1 MQMGYHSALS
11 NLGITMEN
19 QEGVTISAPLYLVSA
34 TQPCNLCGKE
44 NKIVALATQHLV
56 DEFEPEDDDGF
67 LLCYAEEL
75 PEEIL
80 AEVLQRQP
88 SFQKR
93 DSLTAGG
100 DLFHVDLRMRWP
112 LRRPLRT
119 KAVAKPDGLQA
130 IRGICRAT
138 AGHRGLGCSVRLQ
151 PKHGCWGIS
160 GKSSAISPGRQRL
173 AVALPQ

>member
-1 MQMGYHSALS
+1 MPVGYSSALL
-11 NLGITMEN
+11 NLGITMEK

-56 DEFEPEDDDGF
+56 DEFEPEEDDGF

-80 AEVLQRQP
+80 SEVLRRQP

-93 DSLTAGG
+93 DS
-100 DLFHVDLRMRWP
+100 
-112 LRRPLRT
+112 
-119 KAVAKPDGLQA
+119 
-130 IRGICRAT
+130 AT
-138 AGHRGLGCSVRLQ
+138 AGATYFMSTCECGGHYGDHYVQKQLLNQMAYKQSEVAAELLPVTGDWVVPCGYSQ
-151 PKHGCWGIS
+151 S
-160 GKSSAISPGRQRL
+160 M
-173 AVALPQ
+173 AVGEFLEKLTN

>member
-1 MQMGYHSALS
+1 MSVNQYESSMQMGYHPALLKQA
-11 NLGITMEN
+11 NTMET

-34 TQPCNLCGKE
+34 TQHCNLCNKE

-80 AEVLQRQP
+80 AEVLKRQP

-93 DSLTAGG
+93 DS
-100 DLFHVDLRMRWP
+100 
-112 LRRPLRT
+112 
-119 KAVAKPDGLQA
+119 
-130 IRGICRAT
+130 AT
-138 AGHRGLGCSVRLQ
+138 AGATYFMSTCECGGHYGDHYVQKQLLNQMAYKQSEVSAEQL
-151 PKHGCWGIS
+151 PIS
-160 GKSSAISPGRQRL
+160 GEWVIPCGYSQSM
-173 AVALPQ
+173 AVGEFLEKLRN